1 MHSFRDGPA
10 LRQPPREFNGISVVI
25 PCLDEAESI
34 GAVVDAAFRG
44 ITSANLPGEVL
55 VVDNGSAD
63 GSAEIAREHGARVIR
78 EDERGYGATLRKGS
92 VSARHDV
99 IVMGDGD
106 LTYDFTKLDELVK
119 PILDEEVDFVVGNRM
134 RNLRPGSMPPLH
146 KYVGNPALSLML
158 RFMFHNHTVRDAH
171 CGMRAITKNAYLQ
184 LGCVTTGMEFAS
196 EMIVRAMDRN
206 LRINEVDITYHPRIG
221 ESKLKSFRDGWR
233 HMRFMLLHSP
243 SWILLAPGVLF
254 WLLGMAIVVAAT
266 IGPVSVYG
274 HRVNLHSIIMGGIL
288 NVISIQLISLGLIA
302 KAYAH
307 FSGFREDPLIVWFY
321 RKLTFERVIIYTLPI
336 TLLGLAITAKIFIQ
350 WIVSGFGPMDQAK
363 VLFFGMLCLINGT
376 QIWAAG
382 YVLSILALP
391 RHLGRF
397 PVDRNPNGTRERDGL
412 S

>member
-1 MHSFRDGPA
+1 MESPT
-10 LRQPPREFNGISVVI
+10 LRQSPSAYKGVSVVI
-25 PCLDEAESI
+25 PCLDESESI

-44 ITSANLPGEVL
+44 IASAGLHGEVI
-55 VVDNGSAD
+55 VVDNGSSD
-63 GSAEIAREHGARVIR
+63 ESAEIAREHGARVIR
-78 EDERGYGATLRKGS
+78 EEERGYGAALRKGS

-106 LTYDFTKLDELVK
+106 LSYDFTKLDELVE
-119 PILDEEVDFVVGNRM
+119 PILDGKADFVVGNRM

-158 RFMFHNHTVRDAH
+158 RLMFRNHTVRDAH
-171 CGMRAITKNAYLQ
+171 CGMRAITKSSYLQ
-184 LGCVTTGMEFAS
+184 LECVTTGMEFAS
-196 EMIVRAMDRN
+196 EMIIRAIDRK
-206 LRINEVDITYHPRIG
+206 LRICEADITYHPRVG

-243 SWILLAPGVLF
+243 SWILLAPGILL
-254 WLLGMAIVVAAT
+254 WLLGMAVVVPAAF
-266 IGPVSVYG
+266 IPVSVHG
-274 HRVNLHSIIMGGIL
+274 HEINIHSIIMGGIL
-288 NVISIQLISLGLIA
+288 NVIGIQLISLGLIA

-307 FSGFREDPLIVWFY
+307 FSGLREDPLIVWFY

-336 TLLGLAITAKIFIQ
+336 TLLGISITAKIFFQ
-350 WIVSGFGPMDQAK
+350 WIASGFGPMDQAK
-363 VLFFGMLCLINGT
+363 ILFFGMLCLINGT
-376 QIWAAG
+376 QVWAAG

-397 PVDRNPNGTRERDGL
+397 PVERDSNGEKEGEGH